1 MSILKS
7 NNGSNLEKLGC
18 MCCLLF
24 LIEKSQFPLA
34 VVIRY
39 LHPPLFCTLFE
50 LVQPVLII
58 WIEELLVAVCDPMLC
73 MYLVA

>member
-7 NNGSNLEKLGC
+7 NKGSNLEKLGC

-24 LIEKSQFPLA
+24 LIEKSQFSLA

-39 LHPPLFCTLFE
+39 LHMSFLYSVRISLACAHNL
-50 LVQPVLII
+50 
-58 WIEELLVAVCDPMLC
+58 D
-73 MYLVA
+73 